1 MSTKNLTETEVKIS
15 VKDRDASSVVRL
27 LESHGLRVSVPRI
40 FEANAVYDTV
50 DQKIRGAEMLLR
62 LRQVGDKN
70 VITWKGPPVPG
81 RYKSRPEIETRFDSF
96 EALHQILLHLGYSVL
111 FRYEKYRTEF
121 SDAVGGGSVTF
132 DETPIG
138 NYLELEG
145 EGPWIDEWAAKL
157 GFKPEDY
164 LLESY
169 SRLYLDFCRETGVQP
184 SHMTFASYT
193 K

>member
-1 MSTKNLTETEVKIS
+1 MSTKNLTETEVKIPL
-15 VKDRDASSVVRL
+15 KDRDASAVVHL
-27 LESHGLRVSVPRI
+27 LESNGLRVSVPRI
-40 FEANAVYDTV
+40 FEANAVYDTA

-70 VITWKGPPVPG
+70 IITWKGPPVPG
-81 RYKSRPEIETRFDSF
+81 PYKSRPEIETRFDSF
-96 EALHQILLHLGYSVL
+96 DALHQILEHLGYSVL

-121 SDAVGGGSVTF
+121 SEASGDGSVTF

-145 EGPWIDEWAAKL
+145 DGPWIDKWAMKL

-164 LLESY
+164 VLQSY
-169 SRLYLDFCRETGVQP
+169 SRLYIDFCREAGVQP

>member
-1 MSTKNLTETEVKIS
+1 MSTKNLTETEVKIP
-15 VKDRDASSVVRL
+15 VKDRDASAVVSL
-27 LESHGLRVSVPRI
+27 LESSGLHVSVPRI
-40 FEANAVYDTV
+40 FEANAVYDTA

-70 VITWKGPPVPG
+70 IITWKGPPVPG
-81 RYKSRPEIETRFDSF
+81 PYKSRPEIETRFDSF
-96 EALHQILLHLGYSVL
+96 DALHRILQNLGYSVL

-121 SDAVGGGSVTF
+121 SEPSGDGSVTF

-145 EGPWIDEWAAKL
+145 EGPWIDKWSAKL
-157 GFKPEDY
+157 GFKPDDY
-164 LLESY
+164 VLQSY
-169 SRLYLDFCRETGVQP
+169 SRLYLDFCREAGVQP